1 MHDSDWSGEYYFLDT
16 PVHGVKPKERAELH
30 KRHIGFVFQSYHLLD
45 NLTRQGP
52 SWNRSPSL
60 VPHPCSSDLRPVAEG
75 PVEREVISIK
85 KACELVGVS
94 RRTINSWLSSG
105 KRSGG

>member
-1 MHDSDWSGEYYFLDT
+1 
-16 PVHGVKPKERAELH
+16 
-30 KRHIGFVFQSYHLLD
+30 
-45 NLTRQGP
+45 
-52 SWNRSPSL
+52 
-60 VPHPCSSDLRPVAEG
+60 
-75 PVEREVISIK
+75 VEREVISIK